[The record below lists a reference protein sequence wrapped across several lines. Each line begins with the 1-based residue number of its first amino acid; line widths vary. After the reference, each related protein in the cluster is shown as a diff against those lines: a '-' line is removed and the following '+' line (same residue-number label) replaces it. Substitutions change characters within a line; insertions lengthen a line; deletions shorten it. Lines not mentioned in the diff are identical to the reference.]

1 MIVIGPE
8 RKQDSLFQC
17 WGVKRIR
24 VAVTVFI
31 IFNVLVLLLINSGG
45 RNGSLSS
52 SFKSEPCDNCH
63 IGSPTYRDIKKDIF
77 HLPLLQDVDMSRY
90 YFPLKT
96 AWCYTNGSSVKQSQD
111 AEHCVCK
118 PDFFGK
124 DCGIPQIIWSSNFL
138 EEGKKLGV
146 WVKRRKRPRRLINVI
161 TVTNASQFDFLRLQ
175 LDYLGAIVECFVI
188 GYEGSSDL
196 FSRIKE
202 EFGKRPI
209 YFRIVYVDLNDAKPG
224 TANEVLADSVWKRLS
239 DFRIDDLFIW
249 SNLTAIPMLDVLNF
263 MKLYD
268 GFSEPVK
275 FYLRQLA
282 YSFLW
287 EPKSSDAPS
296 NLTRSSLFVSSFSM
310 NSILCLY
317 NWKCVASAETSQF
330 PASLLEKF
338 KKNNGWA
345 IEPWTLGSR
354 ELPSGWDCQ
363 DCLAIADSSALFSEK
378 FNNHSSNSSLST
390 ERQAVLKTL
399 LKERGF
405 NNSNVQLIKRHQPA
419 EIAPKLLLDKPGSLW
434 YFVPFALADAHNW

>member
-1 MIVIGPE
+1 MWTSTAHLWGERYKQYGRTQIAHGPE

-31 IFNVLVLLLINSGG
+31 VFNVLVLLLINSGG

-52 SFKSEPCDNCH
+52 GFKPEPCDNCH
-63 IGSPTYRDIKKDIF
+63 IGSPTYRDIRKDIF

-90 YFPLKT
+90 YFPVKT

-111 AEHCVCK
+111 AGPCVCK
-118 PDFFGK
+118 PNFFGK

-202 EFGKRPI
+202 EF
-209 YFRIVYVDLNDAKPG
+209 
-224 TANEVLADSVWKRLS
+224 
-239 DFRIDDLFIW
+239 
-249 SNLTAIPMLDVLNF
+249 
-263 MKLYD
+263 
-268 GFSEPVK
+268 
-275 FYLRQLA
+275 
-282 YSFLW
+282 
-287 EPKSSDAPS
+287 
-296 NLTRSSLFVSSFSM
+296 
-310 NSILCLY
+310 
-317 NWKCVASAETSQF
+317 
-330 PASLLEKF
+330 
-338 KKNNGWA
+338 
-345 IEPWTLGSR
+345 
-354 ELPSGWDCQ
+354 
-363 DCLAIADSSALFSEK
+363 
-378 FNNHSSNSSLST
+378 
-390 ERQAVLKTL
+390 
-399 LKERGF
+399 
-405 NNSNVQLIKRHQPA
+405 

-434 YFVPFALADAHNW
+434 YFVPFALADAHDCRLLGFEPWSDSPLRQTGDRSSSDCDSSGDDIDCEGTACAGSRHRYTNPTTSRARASPDHQPPEPDRLGHTGWCTCGRCVPMPTDLESVCCREVPAATRKQPSDCLTTHPHFHTLCLDEVVLDVAIHMLQDNGIRC